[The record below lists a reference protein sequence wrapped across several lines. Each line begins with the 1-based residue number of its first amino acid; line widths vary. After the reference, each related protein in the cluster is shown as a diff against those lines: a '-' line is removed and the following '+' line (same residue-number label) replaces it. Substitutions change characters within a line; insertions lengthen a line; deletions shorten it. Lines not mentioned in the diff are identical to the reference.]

1 MGPVEA
7 SMRER
12 VIEARRRLAGHVP
25 VRVIEKLAIIA
36 ATPAPR
42 QLPVYVPPKDS
53 VPLEIRPS
61 PSATTEQIIA
71 EVCEKY
77 HVKRKDLLSP
87 IRSQFVMPARFEA
100 IYRIREEK
108 SLSWAQI
115 GRIFNRDHTTILAA
129 WRRHAE
135 TLEASK

>member
-7 SMRER
+7 SIRER
-12 VIEARRRLAGHVP
+12 VIEARRRLAGRVP
-25 VRVIEKLAIIA
+25 VRVIEKLAIMA
-36 ATPAPR
+36 ATPASRP
-42 QLPVYVPPKDS
+42 LPPYVPPKDS

-77 HVKRKDLLSP
+77 RVKRKDLLSP

-108 SLSWAQI
+108 ALSWAQI
-115 GRIFNRDHTTILAA
+115 GRIFNRDHTTILHGY
-129 WRRHAE
+129 RRH
-135 TLEASK
+135 LEGLAQ